1 MSPKSGGDEA
11 NVNNNDATLD
21 YEYGGFIIID
31 GPIEY
36 SEFNILIT
44 VGHFRMGRRYAVIGF
59 YIQFSRRSKQGGK
72 KLVIIYV
79 LCAKALDGTS
89 YDQ

>member
-1 MSPKSGGDEA
+1 MKNYYSTFDDEDGG
-11 NVNNNDATLD
+11 
-21 YEYGGFIIID
+21 IIIND

-36 SEFNILIT
+36 SEFNIIIT